1 MPSVYQL
8 KAYIQEALR
17 PIASILAMRGI
28 APNHV
33 TIFAMYCSVLY
44 GIVLCFG
51 PLGFWLLL
59 PVFLA
64 FRLALNVID
73 GIMAIEHGMKTP
85 LGTALNE
92 LGTVVSD
99 VALFIPFIFF
109 AFHAAWVIAFF
120 ILMSVVNEMCG
131 VIAFMICGERLYDG
145 PMGSGDRAI
154 ATGVMGLLI
163 GVGVISAKVI
173 GVLFLILSLL
183 VIWSSINRIRSAIA
197 LKEVQS

>member
-1 MPSVYQL
+1 MPSMYQL
-8 KAYIQEALR
+8 KAHVQEALR
-17 PIASILAMRGI
+17 PIASTLAMRGI
-28 APNHV
+28 TANHV
-33 TIFAMYCSVLY
+33 TIFTMYCSVLY
-44 GIVLCFG
+44 GIALCFG

-120 ILMSVVNEMCG
+120 ILMSVINEMCG

-154 ATGVMGLLI
+154 ATGMMGFLI
-163 GVGVISAKVI
+163 GVGFISAKVI

>member
-1 MPSVYQL
+1 MPSMYQL
-8 KAYIQEALR
+8 KAHVQEALR
-17 PIASILAMRGI
+17 PIASTLAMRGI
-28 APNHV
+28 TANHV
-33 TIFAMYCSVLY
+33 TIFTMYCSVLY
-44 GIVLCFG
+44 GIALCFG
-51 PLGFWLLL
+51 PLLFWFLL

-145 PMGSGDRAI
+145 PMGSSDRAI
-154 ATGVMGLLI
+154 ATGVMGFLI

-197 LKEVQS
+197 LKEA